1 MALRIILD
9 KCTGCG
15 RCVVVCPV
23 KALKLENKKVVLLPT
38 CNLCGICIDAC
49 KFDALEMEVK
59 EVRKDEE
66 FRGVWVYAEKK
77 DGEIHPVTLELLGVG
92 RKLADKLG
100 VKVSA
105 LLVGREN
112 GLASLLAEYGAD
124 EIILL
129 EHDFLEEREIGFYT
143 EAIAQ
148 VIREKKPEIF
158 LFGATSWGRTLA
170 PRIAARLR
178 TGLTADCTDLDVD
191 REKRLLLQ
199 TRPAFGGNV
208 MATILT
214 PYHRPQMATVRPHV
228 MKKGERKKG
237 GTPIIQRMKVSLESA
252 HRLTHPRGFIKV
264 EEDTVDLQEAEI
276 IVSGGRG
283 LGKPENFSLIRELA
297 SLLGGAVGASRATV
311 DAGWIPS
318 YHQVGQT
325 GKTVQPKLYIAVGI
339 SGAIQHLVGM
349 RSSEIIVA
357 INKDPDAPIFEVA
370 TYGIVGDLFEVVPL
384 LIKKI
389 KEEKKLL

>member
-1 MALRIILD
+1 MGLKIILE
-9 KCTGCG
+9 KCNGCG
-15 RCVVVCPV
+15 RCVVVCPLN
-23 KALKLENKKVVLLPT
+23 ALKLEDKKVVVLPH

-49 KFDALEMEVK
+49 KNQAIEMEIK
-59 EVRKDEE
+59 EIRKDAEY
-66 FRGVWVYAEKK
+66 RGVWVYVEKK
-77 DGEIHPVTLELLGVG
+77 EDEIHPVTLELLGVG

-100 VKVSA
+100 VN
-105 LLVGREN
+105 LVGVSI
-112 GLASLLAEYGAD
+112 GGDDSLAEILGSYGAD
-124 EIILL
+124 EVLIIDHENLK
-129 EHDFLEEREIGFYT
+129 ERELGFYT
-143 EAIAQ
+143 QALDDALKKE
-148 VIREKKPEIF
+148 KPEIF
-158 LFGATSWGRTLA
+158 LMGATSWGRTLA
-170 PRIAARLR
+170 PRLAARLM

-191 REKRLLLQ
+191 VEKRLLLQ
-199 TRPAFGGNV
+199 TRPAFGGNI

-228 MKKGERKKG
+228 MKKPDKTSKVAKIRKFS
-237 GTPIIQRMKVSLESA
+237 PSLQPS
-252 HRLTHPRGFIKV
+252 HRLTYPKGFLKV

-283 LGKPENFSLIRELA
+283 LGKAENFALIRELA
-297 SLLGGAVGASRATV
+297 HLLGGAVGASRATV

-349 RSSEIIVA
+349 KSSEIIVA
-357 INKDPDAPIFEVA
+357 INKDPEAPIFNVA

-389 KEEKKLL
+389 KEIKKSL